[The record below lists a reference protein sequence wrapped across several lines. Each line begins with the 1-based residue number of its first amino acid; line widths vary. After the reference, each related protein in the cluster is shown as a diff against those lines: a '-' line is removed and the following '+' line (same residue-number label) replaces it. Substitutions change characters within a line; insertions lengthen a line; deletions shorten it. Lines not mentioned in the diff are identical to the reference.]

1 MHFIRKL
8 KLGTKIFILFFLMMA
23 AFAGVMATTSFSKIE
38 QGIRTEVSKS
48 AKDTALITLQYF
60 EAKYP
65 GEWKIQN
72 GELYKGD
79 LKLSGHNALLDE
91 LRSDVDAHFTVFQDS
106 TRVITT
112 IEQDGKRAV
121 GTKVSKQVEDAV
133 LHNQSMFL
141 GQADILGVPYQT
153 AYIPL
158 IGEDQKVIGIWFAG
172 YSEDSISSQVNQATF
187 SFWIILAASLLVAA
201 GLVAAFSWSISRRLY
216 RIQSAV
222 EAAGSGDFTVEV
234 RDSMQDEIARLAECF
249 NLMRN
254 SLRDLVITA
263 SSTSNQ
269 VASTAEELSVSAD
282 ETSKATEHVA
292 TSMQDIA
299 VGADRQLAV
308 TDESVQLIQWI
319 GQGVKYIYSSTSEV
333 ERYAA
338 HTSQLSAEGGE
349 AVQNTS
355 ANMRDIQTAVIS
367 THDSMHLLENRSVEI
382 EEMAKLIGDIATQ
395 TNLLALNA
403 GIEAARAGESGR
415 GFAVVAK
422 EVKKLAEV
430 SRSSA
435 GQVAEKVQDIR
446 NDISRTV
453 HAMNHVIELVQQGME
468 STDETNRKFKHILT
482 AVSEMDR
489 KVKET
494 AEISEQISSQ
504 VDGVGDTV
512 QSLSQIAKNSSFG
525 VQAIAAS
532 SEEQL
537 ASMQEVSA
545 SSAYLAKLAEELQS
559 LLIQF
564 KVD

>member
-8 KLGTKIFILFFLMMA
+8 KLGTKIFILLFLIMA

-60 EAKYP
+60 ETKYP

-72 GELYKGD
+72 GELFKGD
-79 LKLSGHNALLDE
+79 LKLSGHNEILDE
-91 LRSDVDAHFTVFQDS
+91 LRSYADAHFTVFQDS

-121 GTKVSKQVEDAV
+121 GTKVSTEVGEAV
-133 LHNQSMFL
+133 LHNQRMFL
-141 GQADILGVPYQT
+141 GEADILGVPYQT

-158 IGEDQKVIGIWFAG
+158 IGEDQEVIGIWFAG
-172 YSEDSISSQVNQATF
+172 YSEESISSHVNQATF

-234 RDSMQDEIARLAECF
+234 RDSMQDEIARLVECF

-319 GQGVKYIYSSTSEV
+319 GQGVKHIYSSTSEV

-512 QSLSQIAKNSSFG
+512 QSLSQIAKDSSFG